1 MNTFISYPRQ
11 NPNPNPNSDDFSSQ
25 NLPKSAKIEIT
36 NSKIIHFYN
45 SHPDI
50 NIDEINLYF
59 INLINNMLPCE
70 KKELSTS
77 NSFNLSNIP
86 LPNIHDIQHAH
97 DNKEYFTSILSKIFT
112 NADIANKFNND
123 NYNFICMKRLKKP
136 KVLIKNID
144 IESNLSDEDVS
155 TFTSFI
161 DQENCCGIILSQ
173 NSGISNKNH
182 FQIDIHNNNIIVFLH
197 NVKYSQSVIISAI
210 DIIDNLF
217 TKIQEFSKFNTDCC
231 NIPKELLDN
240 INNEYQLFIIQK
252 NTLVNIIKDYQ
263 KKLLSQLDECRFSS
277 LNGFLSEKYSTP
289 IQKTGYNCE
298 LCSNYSAHN
307 LKALAAHKRGCI
319 RKKTK
324 LNN

>member
-1 MNTFISYPRQ
+1 MNTFMQPRHSD
-11 NPNPNPNSDDFSSQ
+11 NDNSPQKQFCS
-25 NLPKSAKIEIT
+25 KIEIT

-70 KKELSTS
+70 KTNVSSSLT
-77 NSFNLSNIP
+77 NIP
-86 LPNIHDIQHAH
+86 VQIQQIHDASFK
-97 DNKEYFTSILSKIFT
+97 KEYFISVLSKIFT
-112 NADIANKFNND
+112 NADIMNKQNND
-123 NYNFICMKRLKKP
+123 NYHFVSMKRLKKP
-136 KVLIKNID
+136 KVVIKNMEID
-144 IESNLSDEDVS
+144 SNLSDEDVS
-155 TFTSFI
+155 TFTSLI
-161 DQENCCGIILSQ
+161 DQENCCGIIISQ

-217 TKIQEFSKFNTDCC
+217 TKMQEFSKFNTDCS
-231 NIPKELLDN
+231 IPKELLDN

-252 NTLVNIIKDYQ
+252 NTLVNIIKEYQ

-277 LNGFLSEKYSTP
+277 LNCFLSEKFSTP
-289 IQKTGYNCE
+289 IQKTGFNCE

>member
-1 MNTFISYPRQ
+1 MNIFMQPRHSDNENCSQKQ
-11 NPNPNPNSDDFSSQ
+11 NFS
-25 NLPKSAKIEIT
+25 KIEIT

-59 INLINNMLPCE
+59 INLINNMLPCD
-70 KKELSTS
+70 KTNVTS
-77 NSFNLSNIP
+77 SLSNIP
-86 LPNIHDIQHAH
+86 IQEIHDTSSFK
-97 DNKEYFTSILSKIFT
+97 KEYFISVLSKIFT
-112 NADIANKFNND
+112 NADIMNKQNND
-123 NYNFICMKRLKKP
+123 NYHFISMKRLKKP
-136 KVLIKNID
+136 KVVIKNME

-155 TFTSFI
+155 TFTSLI
-161 DQENCCGIILSQ
+161 DQENCCGIIISQ

-217 TKIQEFSKFNTDCC
+217 TKMQEFSKFNTDCS
-231 NIPKELLDN
+231 IPKELLDN

-252 NTLVNIIKDYQ
+252 STLVNIIKEYQ

-277 LNGFLSEKYSTP
+277 LNCFLSEKYSTP
-289 IQKTGYNCE
+289 IQKTGFNCE

-324 LNN
+324 VNK

>member
-1 MNTFISYPRQ
+1 MNNFMQPRHSDNDISPQ
-11 NPNPNPNSDDFSSQ
+11 KQFSS
-25 NLPKSAKIEIT
+25 KIEIT

-59 INLINNMLPCE
+59 INLINNMLPCDNANLSSSLSNVQIQQMHDASSSF
-70 KKELSTS
+70 KKE
-77 NSFNLSNIP
+77 
-86 LPNIHDIQHAH
+86 H
-97 DNKEYFTSILSKIFT
+97 FTSALSKIFT
-112 NADIANKFNND
+112 NADIMNKQNND
-123 NYNFICMKRLKKP
+123 DYHFISMKRLKKP
-136 KVLIKNID
+136 KVIIKNME

-155 TFTSFI
+155 AFSSLV
-161 DQENCCGIILSQ
+161 DQENCCGVLISQ

-197 NVKYSQSVIISAI
+197 NVKCSQSVVISAI

-217 TKIQEFSKFNTDCC
+217 AKMQEFSKFNTDCS
-231 NIPKELLDN
+231 IPKELLDN

-252 NTLVNIIKDYQ
+252 STLVDIIKEYQ

-289 IQKTGYNCE
+289 IQKTGFNCE

-324 LNN
+324 LNNN

>member
-1 MNTFISYPRQ
+1 MNTFMQPRHPDNEISPQ
-11 NPNPNPNSDDFSSQ
+11 KQFCS
-25 NLPKSAKIEIT
+25 KIEIT

-70 KKELSTS
+70 KTNVSSSLT
-77 NSFNLSNIP
+77 NIP
-86 LPNIHDIQHAH
+86 VQIQQIHDASFK
-97 DNKEYFTSILSKIFT
+97 KEYFISVLSKIFT
-112 NADIANKFNND
+112 NADIMNKQNND
-123 NYNFICMKRLKKP
+123 NYHFVSMKRLKKP
-136 KVLIKNID
+136 KVVIKNMEID
-144 IESNLSDEDVS
+144 SNLSDEDVS
-155 TFTSFI
+155 TFTSLI
-161 DQENCCGIILSQ
+161 DQENCCGIIISQ

-217 TKIQEFSKFNTDCC
+217 TKMQEFSKFNTDCS
-231 NIPKELLDN
+231 IPKELLDN

-252 NTLVNIIKDYQ
+252 NTLVNIIKEYQ

-277 LNGFLSEKYSTP
+277 LNCFLSEKFSTP
-289 IQKTGYNCE
+289 IQKTGFNCE

>member
-11 NPNPNPNSDDFSSQ
+11 NQTADDSFQ
-25 NLPKSAKIEIT
+25 KSAKIEIT
-36 NSKIIHFYN
+36 NNKIIHFYN

-50 NIDEINLYF
+50 DIDEINLYF
-59 INLINNMLPCE
+59 INLINNMLPSE
-70 KKELSTS
+70 KKELLA
-77 NSFNLSNIP
+77 NSHVPIP
-86 LPNIHDIQHAH
+86 DIQFAH
-97 DNKEYFTSILSKIFT
+97 ENKEYFTSMLSKMFT

-136 KVLIKNID
+136 KIVIKNID

-155 TFTSFI
+155 AFTSFV

-197 NVKYSQSVIISAI
+197 NVKYSQSVIMSAI

-277 LNGFLSEKYSTP
+277 LNSFLSEKYSTP
-289 IQKTGYNCE
+289 IQKTGFNCD

-324 LNN
+324 PNN